1 MAPVRYSSFHAL
13 IQRWS
18 ASAPASW
25 FLAHVLR
32 YVDRFVLKLS
42 RGRTTLTSI
51 LSGMPV
57 ITVTTTGARS
67 GKPRSSQLV
76 PIRDPSDP
84 RRFALV
90 ASNFG
95 QHHFPSWYFN
105 LKKTPRAAC
114 TFDGQTVTCIAHEA
128 SGEEYDRFSACAI
141 DTYFGYK
148 LYRRRAGRRIPI
160 VVMESGDEA
169 RS

>member
-1 MAPVRYSSFHAL
+1 MPPVRYSPFHAF
-13 IQRWS
+13 IQRLS
-18 ASAPASW
+18 ASAAASW

-42 RGRTTLTSI
+42 RGRTTLTAI

-67 GKPRSSQLV
+67 GRLRTSQLV
-76 PIRDPSDP
+76 PILDPSDA

-95 QHHFPSWYFN
+95 QHRFPSWYFN
-105 LKKTPRAAC
+105 LKATPRA
-114 TFDGQTVTCIAHEA
+114 TCIFSGRAMTCVAHEA
-128 SGEEYDRFSACAI
+128 SGEEYDRFSAYAT

-148 LYRRRAGRRIPI
+148 LYRERAGRRIPI
-160 VVMESGDEA
+160 MVMETSEEG